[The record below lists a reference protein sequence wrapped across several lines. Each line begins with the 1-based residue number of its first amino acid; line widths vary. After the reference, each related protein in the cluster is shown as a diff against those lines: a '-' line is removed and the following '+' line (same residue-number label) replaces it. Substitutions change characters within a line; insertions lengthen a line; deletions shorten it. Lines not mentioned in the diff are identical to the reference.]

1 MLLTITIF
9 ELSSKQTY
17 MEKDPPNNA
26 IYALLLSKAYSPWEL
41 GGFGGLGRTWR
52 HLEAPYTPRFFC
64 LALASS
70 PNSRV
75 REHTPGSSGNHWVT
89 GQVLTLD

>member
-26 IYALLLSKAYSPWEL
+26 IYALLLTKAYRLGNWEGLGDIGAL
-41 GGFGGLGRTWR
+41 GGILRHLTGLEGYCVNLRNSGELGRTWR
-52 HLEAPYTPRFFC
+52 
-64 LALASS
+64 
-70 PNSRV
+70 N
-75 REHTPGSSGNHWVT
+75 
-89 GQVLTLD
+89 